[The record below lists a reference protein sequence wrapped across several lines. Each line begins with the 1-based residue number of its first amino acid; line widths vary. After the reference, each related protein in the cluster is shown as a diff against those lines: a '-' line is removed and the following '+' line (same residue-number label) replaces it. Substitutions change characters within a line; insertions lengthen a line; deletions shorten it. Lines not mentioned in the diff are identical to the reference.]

1 MAIRL
6 ARTPGSR
13 IVLGLGL
20 AAVAGI
26 LSVFLSGAG
35 HGWNTPLLVSVILW
49 VILPLT
55 LYIIGQR
62 QRSLLLG
69 LLVIALGA
77 DFILVR
83 GTIAEA
89 RVLPHYVEVN
99 GAAGIAIIAAWLAI
113 WLLWQVLV
121 LRALFVGRRVSTDA

>member
-113 WLLWQVLV
+113 WLLWQALV
-121 LRALFVGRRVSTDA
+121 VRALFAAR

>member
-13 IVLGLGL
+13 IALGLGL
-20 AAVAGI
+20 AAFAGI

-35 HGWNTPLLVSVILW
+35 HGWNTPLLVSMILW
-49 VILPLT
+49 VILPVT
-55 LYIIGQR
+55 LYLIALPQR
-62 QRSLLLG
+62 PLLLALLFIG
-69 LLVIALGA
+69 LIA
-77 DFILVR
+77 DFILIK

-89 RVLPHYVEVN
+89 GALVLYTQVN

-113 WLLWQVLV
+113 WLLWQALV
-121 LRALFVGRRVSTDA
+121 LRALLIARGTSTHA

>member
-49 VILPLT
+49 VILPVT
-55 LYIIGQR
+55 LYIVGQP

-69 LLVIALGA
+69 LLVIGLVA
-77 DFILVR
+77 DFILIR

-89 RVLPHYVEVN
+89 RVLPQYVQVN

-113 WLLWQVLV
+113 WLLWQALV
-121 LRALFVGRRVSTDA
+121 LRALLVGRRVSADA

>member
-113 WLLWQVLV
+113 WILWQALV
-121 LRALFVGRRVSTDA
+121 VRALFAAR

>member
-35 HGWNTPLLVSVILW
+35 HGWNTPLLVSMILW
-49 VILPLT
+49 VILPVT
-55 LYIIGQR
+55 LYIIGLPQR
-62 QRSLLLG
+62 PLLLALLFIG
-69 LLVIALGA
+69 LIA
-77 DFILVR
+77 DFILIK

-89 RVLPHYVEVN
+89 GALVLYTRVN

-113 WLLWQVLV
+113 WLLWQALV
-121 LRALFVGRRVSTDA
+121 LRALLIARRTSTNA

>member
-1 MAIRL
+1 
-6 ARTPGSR
+6 
-13 IVLGLGL
+13 VLGLGL

-113 WLLWQVLV
+113 WLLWQALV
-121 LRALFVGRRVSTDA
+121 VRALFAAR

>member
-49 VILPLT
+49 VVLPVT
-55 LYIIGQR
+55 LYIAGQP

-69 LLVIALGA
+69 LLLIGLIA
-77 DFILVR
+77 DFILIR

-89 RVLPHYVEVN
+89 RVLPRYVQVN

-113 WLLWQVLV
+113 WVLWQVLV
-121 LRALFVGRRVSTDA
+121 LRALIVGHRVSSDA